1 MAPSFPDLSQIDTIN
16 LTYDA
21 VHGYIP
27 FTSNEGLAAGETSE
41 RMLIDH
47 PWVQRLRQ
55 IHQLQTA
62 WWVFPTAEHTRFQHV
77 LGAMHLAS
85 RAAEVL
91 YESLV
96 TALPGERV
104 PSRGYVEALLR
115 VSALLHDVGHGPFGH
130 FFDHHFLA
138 DFGLNHE
145 KLGAIIIQTELA
157 ELIRGIRRTPGCR
170 LAEDETLSPAQV
182 AFLIK
187 RPEADAVVN
196 AEFPRWLHFLQSL
209 FCGIYTV
216 DNMDFVLRDAFM
228 SGYSQKSI
236 DVQRLLHYT
245 RFTSE
250 GLTIH
255 KKGLSAL
262 VRFIFVRSELFQ
274 TIYFHRT
281 VRAIDLELE
290 DLFRA
295 SKTLLFDGNPA
306 ENLEEYR
313 HFTEWSLLM
322 KVTEWRKSEDARRR
336 ELATQWER
344 VMTRNLRWTQVA
356 QRTLQFSAAHREQE
370 SIFADAGTFEFALRG
385 KLPAAIR
392 DIPLRFD
399 VAKHVFRPGSHTPAA
414 KQNYLFDPA
423 TQSVRR
429 LETED
434 LFRDIPQ
441 TFRICRVYAE
451 SHEHQAEIGRAM
463 DALFSYQNFA
473 SDDTNM

>member
-1 MAPSFPDLSQIDTIN
+1 MTSTFHDLPSIDTIN

-27 FTSNEGLAAGETSE
+27 FISNENLSPGETSE

-85 RAAEVL
+85 QAVNVL
-91 YESLV
+91 YESLRDS
-96 TALPGERV
+96 LPEENV
-104 PSRGYVEALLR
+104 PSRGYVEALMR
-115 VSALLHDVGHGPFGH
+115 VAALLHDVGHGPFGH
-130 FFDHHFLA
+130 FFDQHFLA

-145 KLGAIIIQTELA
+145 ILGGIIIQTELA
-157 ELIRGIRRTPGCR
+157 GLIRGIRRTPGNA
-170 LAEDETLSPAQV
+170 LLPEETLSPEQV

-187 RPEADAVVN
+187 RPTDTPADSAH
-196 AEFPRWLHFLQSL
+196 PRWLRFLQSL

-228 SGYSQKSI
+228 SGYSRKSI
-236 DVQRLLHYT
+236 DVERLLHYT
-245 RFTSE
+245 RFTPS

-255 KKGLSAL
+255 EKGFSTL
-262 VRFIFVRSELFQ
+262 VRFIMVRAELFQ

-290 DLFRA
+290 DLFQK
-295 SKTLLFDGNPA
+295 SKKDIFPGNPA
-306 ENLEEYR
+306 ENLDEYR

-322 KVTEWRKSEDARRR
+322 TVAGWRKSPDARLR
-336 ELATQWER
+336 EMAEAWQQLTA
-344 VMTRNLRWTQVA
+344 RNLRWTQVA
-356 QRTLQFSAAHREQE
+356 QHTLQFSASAREQA
-370 SIFADAGTFEFALRG
+370 SIFASQKTFEIALRE
-385 KLPAAIR
+385 KLPPALR
-392 DIPLRFD
+392 EIPLRFD

-414 KQNYLFDPA
+414 RQNYLYNAA
-423 TQSVRR
+423 TQKVKN

-451 SHEHQAEIGRAM
+451 SRQHQAEIGRAM
-463 DALFSYQNFA
+463 DALFSWQNFA
-473 SDDTNM
+473 DDVTNV

>member
-1 MAPSFPDLSQIDTIN
+1 MPSFPDLTHIDTIN

-27 FTSNEGLAAGETSE
+27 FTSNEGLAAGECSE

-85 RAAEVL
+85 RAVEVL

-96 TALPGERV
+96 AALPQQHV
-104 PSRGYVEALLR
+104 PSRGYVEALMR

-145 KLGAIIIQTELA
+145 KLGGIIIRTELA
-157 ELIRGIRRTPGCR
+157 ELIRNIRRTPGSR
-170 LAEDETLSPAQV
+170 LAEEETLDPEQV

-187 RPEADAVVN
+187 RPDEDAHS
-196 AEFPRWLHFLQSL
+196 AGFPRWLHFLQSL

-236 DVQRLLHYT
+236 DVERLLHYT
-245 RFTSE
+245 RFTPE

-290 DLFRA
+290 DLFKA
-295 SKTLLFDGNPA
+295 SKEFLFTGNPA
-306 ENLEEYR
+306 ENLEDYR

-322 KVTEWRKSEDARRR
+322 EVTGWRKSSSLAKR
-336 ELATQWER
+336 ELAAQWNR
-344 VMTRNLRWTQVA
+344 LMARDLRWTQVA
-356 QRTLQFSAAHREQE
+356 QRTLQFSATHREQE
-370 SIFADAGTFEFALRG
+370 SIFADAGTFEFALRA

-399 VAKHVFRPGSHTPAA
+399 VAKHVFRPGSHSPAA
-414 KQNYLFDPA
+414 RQNFLFDPA

-451 SHEHQAEIGRAM
+451 SLEHQTEIGTAM
-463 DALFSYQNFA
+463 DSLFSYRNFA